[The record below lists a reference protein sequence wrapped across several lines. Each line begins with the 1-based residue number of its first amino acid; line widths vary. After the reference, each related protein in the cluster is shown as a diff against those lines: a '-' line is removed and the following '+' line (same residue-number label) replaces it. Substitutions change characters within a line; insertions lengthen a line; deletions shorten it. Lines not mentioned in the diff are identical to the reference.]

1 MLFHALVVYT
11 AETTHNVFLWF
22 CFVVV
27 VVVCRYLFNLVNLI
41 NI

>member
-1 MLFHALVVYT
+1 MLFHVLVVYT
-11 AETTHNVFLWF
+11 AKTTHNVFLWF

-27 VVVCRYLFNLVNLI
+27 VVCRYLFTLVNLI